1 MAIFFKKDFQP
12 AIFYECNQA
21 LASQVTEVCDL
32 KQAVFSAK
40 IKENNTEFPDAV
52 IYDTYSDIQDMFQG
66 MYNANVEDEIYLGKK
81 KGRLYLEDEIYCADL
96 EAVMEDMR
104 DYIKD
109 LVYEFGSL
117 ANAGSGTVTVSDSF
131 AAYLLRRNLSK
142 EEYEEYEALTAKALK
157 SDPVLSLT
165 AEEKKRFIELYE
177 TVYPSDT
184 DNMKSIVSIF
194 ENECYVGR
202 KEDLMNIKVLVYT
215 ADEPYKSVYIKN
227 ISRVKKG
234 DPNYTGY
241 PYASN
246 GAFYVNLAKG
256 ADKKTSV
263 TYSEFFHETS
273 HCIDYYLESE
283 TGFTVSYRD
292 GDTGLSL
299 QEVLEADV
307 RTRIHN
313 TVDDYFK
320 ANSGNTIMQQEI
332 IRAHVED
339 AIMNQIDYPS
349 YGNPNFTLIVGTG
362 PFVDPEDVKNCY
374 NYVINDIQKRVV
386 GFAGDNYGGLT
397 GNTLLN
403 PECGRHGAIRKGN
416 GKHRLYWISGMIE
429 EDGSNLYITL
439 ENGERY
445 GEIVDFTDEE
455 QCKNSDLD
463 ERVIMSEADVVYKD
477 SIVKEFFA
485 NSMAANLCRDSDDL
499 KAYDFY
505 YQETTDYFEK
515 MLEAMY

>member
-1 MAIFFKKDFQP
+1 MAIFLKKDFQP
-12 AIFYECNQA
+12 ENFYECNQA
-21 LASQVTEVCDL
+21 LANQVTEVCDL

-40 IKENNTEFPDAV
+40 MKENNCEFPDAV
-52 IYDTYSDIQDMFQG
+52 IYDTYSYIQDMFQG
-66 MYNANVEDEIYLGKK
+66 MYDANAEDEIYVGKK
-81 KGRLYLEDEIYCADL
+81 KGRLYLDDEAYCADM
-96 EAVMEDMR
+96 EAVIENMK
-104 DYIKD
+104 DYSKD

-117 ANAGSGTVTVSDSF
+117 TNTGGGAVMVADSF
-131 AAYLLRRNLSK
+131 AAYLLRRNLSR

-157 SDPVLSLT
+157 GDPVLSLT
-165 AEEKKRFIELYE
+165 ADEKKQFIELYE
-177 TVYPSDT
+177 KVYPADA

-241 PYASN
+241 PHASN
-246 GAFYVNLAKG
+246 GAFYINLAKG

-292 GDTGLSL
+292 EDTGLSL
-299 QEVLEADV
+299 QDALEADV

-320 ANSGNTIMQQEI
+320 LKSNFTVEQQEAI
-332 IRAHVED
+332 GAYVED
-339 AIMNQIDYPS
+339 AIMNQIDYRS
-349 YGNPNFTLIVGTG
+349 YADPDFAMIVGAD
-362 PFVDPEDVKNCY
+362 PSVDQEDVGECYSYVRSDIKN
-374 NYVINDIQKRVV
+374 KLV
-386 GFAGDNYGGLT
+386 GFAHDNYGGLT
-397 GNTLLN
+397 GNTFLD
-403 PECGRHGAIRKGN
+403 PEYGHHPAIRRDDGVYKI
-416 GKHRLYWISGMIE
+416 YWISGGIDD
-429 EDGSNLYITL
+429 DGSNLFITL
-439 ENGERY
+439 ENGERHD
-445 GEIVDFTDEE
+445 ETIDFTDEE

-463 ERVIMSEADVVYKD
+463 ERIIMSEADVVYKD
-477 SIVKEFFA
+477 SIAKEFFA
-485 NSMAANLCRDSDDL
+485 NSMAANLCRDPNDL

-505 YQETTDYFEK
+505 YQETIDYFEK

>member
-21 LASQVTEVCDL
+21 LANQVTEVCDL
-32 KQAVFSAK
+32 KQEVFSAR
-40 IKENNTEFPDAV
+40 IKENNSEFPDAV
-52 IYDTYSDIQDMFQG
+52 IYDTYGYIQDIFQG

-81 KGRLYLEDEIYCADL
+81 KGRLYLDDEAYGADL
-96 EAVMEDMR
+96 EAVIENMR
-104 DYIKD
+104 DYSKD

-117 ANAGSGTVTVSDSF
+117 TNAGSGTVTVADSF
-131 AAYLLRRNLSK
+131 AAYLLRRNLSR
-142 EEYEEYEALTAKALK
+142 EEYEEYKALTAKALK
-157 SDPVLSLT
+157 GDPVLFLT
-165 AEEKKRFIELYE
+165 ADEKKRFIELYE
-177 TVYPSDT
+177 TVYPSDA
-184 DNMKSIVSIF
+184 DNMESIVNIF

-234 DPNYTGY
+234 DPNYTRY
-241 PYASN
+241 PHASN

-273 HCIDYYLESE
+273 HCIDYYLGSE
-283 TGFTVSYRD
+283 KGFTVSYKD

-299 QEVLEADV
+299 QDVLEADV

-320 ANSGNTIMQQEI
+320 ANSGYTVMQQEI

-349 YGNPNFTLIVGTG
+349 YGNPNFTLIVSTG

-374 NYVINDIQKRVV
+374 NYVRNDIKNKLV
-386 GFAGDNYGGLT
+386 GFAHDNYGGLT
-397 GNTLLN
+397 GNTFLN
-403 PECGRHGAIRKGN
+403 QDAGHHGAIRKGN
-416 GKHRLYWISGMIE
+416 GKYRLY
-429 EDGSNLYITL
+429 
-439 ENGERY
+439 
-445 GEIVDFTDEE
+445 
-455 QCKNSDLD
+455 
-463 ERVIMSEADVVYKD
+463 
-477 SIVKEFFA
+477 
-485 NSMAANLCRDSDDL
+485 
-499 KAYDFY
+499 
-505 YQETTDYFEK
+505 
-515 MLEAMY
+515 